1 MPAAST
7 HVGKQRVSHEETHSA
22 VMVNPTRT
30 CGAAHH
36 TVEGVN
42 LSDQNTLSDSTNG
55 WVARELADLINSLRQ
70 KQSPSP
76 RSCCTRR
83 SLAACVA
90 TSNDAD

>member
-1 MPAAST
+1 
-7 HVGKQRVSHEETHSA
+7 
-22 VMVNPTRT
+22 MVDPTRT
-30 CGAAHH
+30 CDAAHH

-55 WVARELADLINSLRQ
+55 WVARELANLIDFLRQ

-90 TSNDAD
+90 ASNDTD